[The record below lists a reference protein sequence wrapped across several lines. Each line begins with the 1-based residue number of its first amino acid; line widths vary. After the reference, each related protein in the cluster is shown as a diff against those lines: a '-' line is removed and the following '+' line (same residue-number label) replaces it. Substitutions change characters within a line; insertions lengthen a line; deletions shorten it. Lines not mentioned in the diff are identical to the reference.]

1 MAYQVIA
8 RRWRP
13 QSFDEVVF
21 QEHISKTIR
30 NSIENGRISHAY
42 LFAGPRGVGK
52 TTSARILAKSLNC
65 VNGPTANPCGV
76 CENCVEIKE
85 GRSFDVIE
93 IDGASNNSV
102 DDIRDLREKVNFS
115 PVKGKYKIYIIDEVH
130 MLSGSAFNALLK
142 TLEEPPAHVVFIFAT
157 TEIHKLPETILSRCQ
172 KYFFRKI
179 PVPDVAAHLA
189 KIVKAD
195 GFEAEEGALYAIARA
210 GGGSMRDAQSLLE
223 QVLSFTKE
231 KVTEHDALSQLGIV
245 PLQSYVRIFTHIAG
259 NNSKGIIDE
268 VETVSSAGADL
279 SRYAGGISNVVR
291 ALRLI
296 REGVFIRESA
306 GYSEDEMSALSSIAG
321 SFHDEELSAFY
332 RIAVTLSGDIRF
344 VPNERACI
352 EMALLDMLSVKR
364 KPSLSAILA
373 KLDAAKTAPPQ
384 HLSGI
389 AQTMMNQQPFQA
401 AKPVQGS
408 SSERSSAPASG
419 SPAQEEPSAAEEP
432 EPAGRITVPSAIE
445 RAPAVPPTPDP
456 ADAPGDSPA
465 DDEPPL
471 PEDEEIQGKVDYSE
485 YEKEHP
491 VVEKLVELFHGEVLK
506 KGE

>member
-13 QSFDEVVF
+13 QSFDDVVF
-21 QEHISKTIR
+21 QDHISRTIR

-65 VNGPTANPCGV
+65 IHGPTPNPCGV
-76 CENCVEIKE
+76 CENCIEIKD

-157 TEIHKLPETILSRCQ
+157 TEMHKLPETILSRCQ
-172 KYFFRKI
+172 KYFFKKI
-179 PVPDVAAHLA
+179 PVPDVAVHLA

-223 QVLSFTKE
+223 QVLSFSKE
-231 KVTEHDALSQLGIV
+231 KITELDALSQLGIV
-245 PLQSYVRIFTHIAG
+245 PLQSYVRIFSHIAG
-259 NNSKGIIDE
+259 NNAKGIIDE
-268 VETVSSAGADL
+268 IESVSSAGADL
-279 SRYAGGISNVVR
+279 SRYAAGVSNVIR

-296 REGVFIRESA
+296 REGVSIREAA
-306 GYSEDEMSALSSIAG
+306 GYSEDEFTALSGISG

-332 RIAVTLSGDIRF
+332 RIAVTLTGDIRF
-344 VPNERACI
+344 ISNERACI

-373 KLDAAKTAPPQ
+373 KLDSAKTAPIQ
-384 HLSGI
+384 NSGNI
-389 AQTMMNQQPFQA
+389 AQAMKA
-401 AKPVQGS
+401 AVASIRTVPDTS
-408 SSERSSAPASG
+408 SNTKETAAPAHN
-419 SPAQEEPSAAEEP
+419 AAADEEQAAEEP
-432 EPAGRITVPSAIE
+432 EPEKKTENVIVPI
-445 RAPAVPPTPDP
+445 PAESKVSDDELT
-456 ADAPGDSPA
+456 S

-471 PEDEEIQGKVDYSE
+471 PADEDIQGKVDYSE

-491 VVEKLVELFHGEVLK
+491 VVETLKELFHGEVIK